1 MEVMEVRDL
10 KMEYRTVKK
19 EEGIRGSIRHLIK
32 PRYGKKEAVKGV
44 SFSIAQGE
52 SVAFLGAN
60 GAGKSTTIKMLTGI
74 LKPSGG
80 EVSIMGKN
88 PFCDRMEN
96 AKKIGIN
103 VDRDTILVYV
113 ICAVLAALGGILSAG
128 QIGTIAATFGE
139 GNEFIAISAA
149 VVGGASLFGGKATIL
164 PGAVVGILLIT
175 LITNGMAMVNA
186 SPYAYTI
193 VRGAIIFLAVMLDSI
208 NYKGVL
214 R

>member
-1 MEVMEVRDL
+1 MNGIIITKFRMVPFITTLAVGSVM
-10 KMEYRTVKK
+10 
-19 EEGIRGSIRHLIK
+19 RGLGLTISNTRQFNITFMSPLASGRIFNIPYVLIIFAVLLVVSNYILRSTTFGRHLMAIGND
-32 PRYGKKEAVKGV
+32 P
-44 SFSIAQGE
+44 
-52 SVAFLGAN
+52 
-60 GAGKSTTIKMLTGI
+60 
-74 LKPSGG
+74 
-80 EVSIMGKN
+80 
-88 PFCDRMEN
+88 EN